1 MRDRT
6 DWKLNPLIFQKIN
19 NHYGPLEV
27 DLFASR
33 LSARCPLYFSWRP
46 DPYALATDAF
56 IQNWANT
63 KCYAASTSRPCL
75 QDTTMV
81 PNSTSHA
88 HRLPS
93 VDNSG
98 TRSSGQQGS
107 HAPTSSV
114 SRMAHLRKKFRDQ
127 TFLKKLQHSCS
138 NHGEPKQTNRMTP
151 SSVNGIRSW
160 CIERSYDPFSG
171 PITNVVN
178 FLAYLFKEGYQYSSI
193 NSYRSAISSVH
204 EKVEGHNVGQHP
216 LVTRLLKG
224 IFHDR
229 PPLPRYSGTWNVQN
243 VLNYLE
249 GLGENKFLPLKLLSW
264 KLTMLL
270 ALTRPS
276 RSADLSHL
284 DLSRRT

>member
-1 MRDRT
+1 
-6 DWKLNPLIFQKIN
+6 
-19 NHYGPLEV
+19 
-27 DLFASR
+27 
-33 LSARCPLYFSWRP
+33 
-46 DPYALATDAF
+46 
-56 IQNWANT
+56 
-63 KCYAASTSRPCL
+63 
-75 QDTTMV
+75 MV

-88 HRLPS
+88 HRSPS

-98 TRSSGQQGS
+98 TRGSGQRGS
-107 HAPTSSV
+107 HAPTSSA

-127 TFLKKLQHSCS
+127 NLSEEATALMLKSWRTK
-138 NHGEPKQTNRMTP
+138 TNK
-151 SSVNGIRSW
+151 SYDSLFSKWHSW
-160 CIERSYDPFSG
+160 CIEWSYDPFSG

-178 FLAYLFKEGYQYSSI
+178 FLAYLFKEAYQYSSI

-229 PPLPRYSGTWNVQN
+229 SPLPRYSGTWNVQN

-249 GLGENKFLPLKLLSW
+249 RLGENKSLPLKLLSW

-276 RSADLSHL
+276 RSADLSNL

>member
-1 MRDRT
+1 MPSFRT
-6 DWKLNPLIFQKIN
+6 GQTRSVMQI
-19 NHYGPLEV
+19 PLEPGGQST
-27 DLFASR
+27 DK
-33 LSARCPLYFSWRP
+33 SAGS
-46 DPYALATDAF
+46 
-56 IQNWANT
+56 ANS
-63 KCYAASTSRPCL
+63 ASTSRPCL

-81 PNSTSHA
+81 PNSTSYA
-88 HRLPS
+88 HRSPS

-98 TRSSGQQGS
+98 TRGSGQQGS
-107 HAPTSSV
+107 HAPTSSI
-114 SRMAHLRKKFRDQ
+114 SHMAHLRKKFRDQ

-204 EKVEGHNVGQHP
+204 EKVEGYNVGQHP

-229 PPLPRYSGTWNVQN
+229 SHYQGTV
-243 VLNYLE
+243 VHGMCRMY
-249 GLGENKFLPLKLLSW
+249 
-264 KLTMLL
+264 
-270 ALTRPS
+270 
-276 RSADLSHL
+276 
-284 DLSRRT
+284 